1 MIPGLSVTPAKAS
14 RIGQVDFENLGFG
27 PVFSDHM
34 FVMDYENGTWTH
46 PRIVPYG
53 PVSIEPGVACLHYGQ
68 MVFDGL
74 KAFWGDDEIVR
85 VFRPEMN
92 ARRLQDSCERL
103 CIPPIDTDLFCD
115 AVRELIPLDR
125 DWIPRK
131 PGQSL
136 YVRPLI
142 IGMEEHLE
150 VRPSSRFT
158 FFIMTA
164 PVASYFQNTA
174 SGVSLYVEHEYTR
187 AAPGGLGYAKTAANY
202 AASLYP
208 TGKARAGGAD
218 QILWLDGAEHRY
230 VEEVGAMNIFFK
242 IDGTVV
248 TPPLSGT
255 ILPGVTRDSVL
266 TLLHD
271 QGVPVVERRI
281 AIDEIVAAFQRGT
294 VEEIFGAGTAAVVCP
309 VRAMTYKGQTLALEG
324 KTPGPVTMAL
334 YEEITGIQNGA
345 RPDRHGWNMEIPLAQ
360 AKPLSAPKTG

>member
-1 MIPGLSVTPAKAS
+1 
-14 RIGQVDFENLGFG
+14 
-27 PVFSDHM
+27 
-34 FVMDYENGTWTH
+34 
-46 PRIVPYG
+46 
-53 PVSIEPGVACLHYGQ
+53 
-68 MVFDGL
+68 
-74 KAFWGDDEIVR
+74 
-85 VFRPEMN
+85 
-92 ARRLQDSCERL
+92 
-103 CIPPIDTDLFCD
+103 
-115 AVRELIPLDR
+115 
-125 DWIPRK
+125 
-131 PGQSL
+131 
-136 YVRPLI
+136 
-142 IGMEEHLE
+142 
-150 VRPSSRFT
+150 
-158 FFIMTA
+158 
-164 PVASYFQNTA
+164 
-174 SGVSLYVEHEYTR
+174 VEHEYTR